1 MNMNMIYKANNSLVD
16 VRPPESGKYTKEQ
29 LEAFVGGLFRI
40 YFLNDQKILVAK
52 VYALCEPARLNILAT
67 CLTARA
73 GYREI
78 ILGDALV
85 CSREHY
91 NIE

>member
-1 MNMNMIYKANNSLVD
+1 MDMDLLYKANNSLVD

-29 LEAFVGGLFRI
+29 LEQLVNGPFRI
-40 YFLNDQKILVAK
+40 YFINDNRILVAK
-52 VYALCEPARLNILAT
+52 IYALFEPARLNILAT
-67 CLTARA
+67 SLTARA

-91 NIE
+91 DNN